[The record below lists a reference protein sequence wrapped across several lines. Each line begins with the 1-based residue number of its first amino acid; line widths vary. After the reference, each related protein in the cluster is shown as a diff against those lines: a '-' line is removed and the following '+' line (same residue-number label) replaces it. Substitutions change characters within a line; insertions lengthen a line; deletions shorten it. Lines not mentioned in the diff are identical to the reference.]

1 MIGDRFIVVDTEWY
15 GDWNVLRA
23 GQLIG
28 KAVYLQPSAMGKS
41 ERNPQMEF
49 YAEVIQ
55 HAGPLT
61 IDELRAALPPN
72 DDPFKPCRRSKG
84 EKARNRKQRG
94 GYR

>member
-1 MIGDRFIVVDTEWY
+1 MKVAIIGGGGTTAPMRIALALAALGRSVRFV
-15 GDWNVLRA
+15 
-23 GQLIG
+23 
-28 KAVYLQPSAMGKS
+28 QPSAMGKS
-41 ERNPQMEF
+41 ERNPQMEI
-49 YAEVIQ
+49 YAEAMQ